1 MRRSISVWLVVVS
14 FSAWMS
20 YGQVTTGTIM
30 GTVADS
36 TGAVLPAAEV
46 VILNEDTGIS
56 RTIQTTAAGRYS
68 APSLPPGRYR
78 VTASLAGF
86 QTQVRSGIQLTVGRE
101 AMVNFELPVGA
112 VTERVEVTGEAPLV
126 QTTEATISY
135 LVDDRTIRD
144 LPLNGRDL
152 SQLILLNP
160 GVIQNH
166 NGKWGNS
173 DKGFGRRFSVSGM
186 RGEDNSFLL
195 DGSYINDY
203 YRHLPAGPTGALVGV
218 ETVREFQMLTASFS
232 ASYGRAL
239 GGVFNAVTKSGTN
252 EWHGSVYEFLRN
264 SAMDARNFFDQ
275 ESVPPFRRN
284 HFGATVG
291 GPIFRDKTFFFVA
304 YEGLREA
311 LSQTLTSNV
320 FDLNARR
327 GILPGNRVVPI
338 SPLTAP
344 FLQLFPL
351 PSPQG
356 RNFGDGTAEYIFAGK
371 QPTQDDFGQA
381 RIDQQISENDSLF
394 GRFTISNST
403 RANVR
408 GYSDHFEVG
417 AMQTRLFTLSETHIF
432 SPRLLSSFRFSF
444 NRVVPGTTHIV
455 PQVTDPALISVPGN
469 TDPAAIDPGSGITP
483 ETGTENPGSFFIT
496 NRFAF
501 HDDINLTLGS
511 HSLQFGGM
519 AERMRYNSYNPFRPY
534 GEWRFPNLASFLQAT
549 PDRFR
554 GTPLQLGN
562 FARGARQWFLAL
574 YLQDDWR
581 VSPSLTLNLGVR
593 WEPFTVPTEV
603 NGLIENL
610 IHISDT
616 NATEGGQYWKNGS
629 WVDFSPRVGFAWSP
643 FKSQRTSV
651 RGGFGLFFTPL
662 DSSVYTVPLVRS
674 NAVSPN
680 YTIVNPTG
688 FPNALAAI
696 AANRAS
702 GTPDIYGVP
711 FEHFDTPHALQYSLS
726 VQQQIGASNVLT
738 LGYSGRRGINLTS
751 LGNYNIPLFRYN
763 GLSLELP
770 ANSPAFNNPNWHN
783 INYVTSNADSW
794 YNGFSASLQR
804 RFSAGLMG
812 QIAYTFSKAISETD
826 GGDTGNHVTAG
837 GGGSL
842 KYPHDLRVSK
852 SLSGYHQQNV
862 FSANYSYDLPFGKG
876 ATGWMGKLV
885 SGWQLTGIV
894 SFQDGQPFG
903 VTAIAPRALA
913 DYFTDASPNLVPG
926 FTSKQIT
933 QGGGP
938 EGFLNLKAFAPPGAR
953 ELGNLGRFT
962 LIGPGLA
969 QWDFGM
975 TKNTTLSERWQ
986 LQFRA
991 ETFNMT
997 NRANFAVPGQVGS
1010 SGGRGE
1016 IFTRAGDPIPSATVI
1031 RGTVSTSRQIQLG
1044 LKLIF

>member
-1 MRRSISVWLVVVS
+1 MRKSVFAGVLVGVLFAAVPH
-14 FSAWMS
+14 
-20 YGQVTTGTIM
+20 YGQITTGTIS
-30 GTVADS
+30 GTVTDS
-36 TGAVLPAAEV
+36 TGGAIPGAQVL
-46 VILNEDTGIS
+46 ILNEDTGVS
-56 RTIQTTAAGRYS
+56 RTVQTDAAGRYS
-68 APSLPPGRYR
+68 APQLTLGKYR
-78 VTASLAGF
+78 VTTSREGF
-86 QTQVRSGIQLTVGRE
+86 QTEARSGIQLTVGRE
-101 AMVNFELPVGA
+101 AAVNFQLQVGA
-112 VTERVEVTGEAPLV
+112 VTQTVEVTGEAPLV
-126 QTTEATISY
+126 QTTEATVSY
-135 LVDDRTIRD
+135 LVDDRTIRE
-144 LPLNGRDL
+144 LPLNGRDI

-166 NGKWGNS
+166 NGKWGNA
-173 DKGFGRRFSVSGM
+173 DKGFGRRFSISGM

-252 EWHGSVYEFLRN
+252 DWHGSVYEFLRN
-264 SAMDARNFFDQ
+264 SALDARNFFDQ
-275 ESVPPFRRN
+275 ASVPPFRRN
-284 HFGATVG
+284 HFGVTFG

-344 FLQLFPL
+344 FLELFPL

-356 RNFGDGTAEYIFAGK
+356 RNFSDGTAEYIFPGS

-381 RIDQQISENDSLF
+381 RIDQQISANDSLF
-394 GRFTISNST
+394 GRLTASNSS
-403 RANVR
+403 RAVPR
-408 GYSDHFEVG
+408 GYPGHFEVG

-432 SPRLLSSFRFSF
+432 SPRLLSSFRFSY
-444 NRVVPGTTHIV
+444 NRVVPGTNHVV
-455 PQVTDPALISVPGN
+455 PQTSDPALISVPGN
-469 TDPAAIDPGSGITP
+469 TDVAAIDPGSGITS

-501 HDDINLTLGS
+501 HDDINLTRGS

-519 AERMRYNSYNPFRPY
+519 AERMRYNSNNPFRPY
-534 GEWRFPNLASFLQAT
+534 GDWRFPNLEGFLRAT

-554 GTPLQLGN
+554 GSPLQLGN
-562 FARGARQWFLAL
+562 FVRGARQWFLAL
-574 YLQDDWR
+574 FLQDDWR

-603 NGLIENL
+603 NGLLENL
-610 IHISDT
+610 IHISDRKST
-616 NATEGGQYWKNGS
+616 QGGQYWKNGS
-629 WVDFSPRVGFAWSP
+629 WVDFSPRIGFAWSP
-643 FKSQRTSV
+643 HQSGKTSI

-662 DSSVYTVPLVRS
+662 DSAVYTVPLVRS

-680 YTIVNPTG
+680 FTIINPVG
-688 FPNALAAI
+688 FPSALAAI
-696 AANRAS
+696 AANLAG
-702 GTPDIYGVP
+702 GTPDIYGLP
-711 FEHFDTPHALQYSLS
+711 YDHFDTPHALQYSVS

-751 LGNYNIPLFRYN
+751 YGNYNTPFFQYN
-763 GLSLELP
+763 GNSYELP
-770 ANSPAFNNPNWHN
+770 ANAPFVRNPNFHM
-783 INYVTSNADSW
+783 INYVEPNASSW
-794 YNGFSASLQR
+794 YNGVSVTLQR
-804 RFSAGLMG
+804 RFAAGLQG
-812 QIAYTFSKAISETD
+812 QISYTFSKAISETD
-826 GGDTGNHVTAG
+826 GSDTGNHVTTGA
-837 GGGSL
+837 GGSL
-842 KYPHDLRVSK
+842 KYPHDLRASR
-852 SLSGYHQQNV
+852 SLSGYHLSNV
-862 FSANYSYDLPFGKG
+862 FSANYSYDLPFSKG
-876 ATGWMGKLV
+876 ATGWMGKLL

-894 SFQDGQPFG
+894 GFQDGQPFG
-903 VTAIAPRALA
+903 VAAIAPRALA
-913 DYFTDASPNLVPG
+913 DYFTNVSPNLVLG
-926 FTSKQIT
+926 KQII
-933 QGGGP
+933 QGSP
-938 EGFLNLKAFAPPGAR
+938 DAYFNLSAFAPPGAR

-962 LIGPGLA
+962 LTGPGLA

-975 TKNTTLSERWQ
+975 TKNTSLSERLQ

-991 ETFNMT
+991 EAFNIT
-997 NRANFAVPGQVGS
+997 NRVNLAVPGQSGN

-1016 IFTRAGDPIPSATVI
+1016 IFTRAGDPIQSSKVI
-1031 RGTVSTSRQIQLG
+1031 RGTVSTSRQIQFG
-1044 LKLIF
+1044 LKLMF